1 MFSKKEN
8 KEALVSCKGVARE
21 GRSEVSRTTNVCTD
35 EQEEPGG
42 ATLRHRFGTYEA
54 FMRG

>member
-35 EQEEPGG
+35 EQVEPEG